1 MKNIAFYIASRY
13 LLSRKGSTAVT
24 FITWLAAGAMTVAVT
39 AMFVIISV
47 FSGLEDLNKDLIS
60 NLHADLTLKST
71 TGKTMKDF
79 DRISSILK
87 NNKDISHFS
96 RVIEEKVYISYN
108 GKGDIAYLRGV
119 DSAYT
124 QVNPID
130 KDVFYGSYPSFKYS
144 NEVLMENSLDNRL
157 SIPVPSKTSS
167 ATLFMPKPGTGIINK
182 EEDIY
187 NKKDILVTGVFPGKD
202 QLDNYIIA
210 PVELTEELLGL
221 PKHSAYQVVIKL
233 KNPEN
238 ADAVKQQLMS
248 SLGEPIRGEK
258 APSGQKIEIKTKQE
272 ENAAFWKMINTEKL
286 FIYLIFALVIFITT
300 FNLAGAIIILQLDKK
315 EQAKSLVSLGFPLS
329 HLRQVYFYT
338 GVLIVILGIV
348 SGLILGTVLCYFQQ
362 YTEFFRANETL
373 PFPVKIV
380 GKNYLTVSVTAAL
393 LGFGISWVFSKI
405 SKDYITKN

>member
-1 MKNIAFYIASRY
+1 MSK
-13 LLSRKGSTAVT
+13 KGSTAVT
-24 FITWLAAGAMTVAVT
+24 FITWLAVGAMTVAVT

-47 FSGLEDLNKDLIS
+47 FSGLEDLNKELIS
-60 NLHADLTLKST
+60 NLHADLTLKSSS
-71 TGKTMKDF
+71 GKTLKDF
-79 DRISSILK
+79 DKINSVLK
-87 NNKDISHFS
+87 NNKEISNFS

-124 QVNPID
+124 KVNPIN
-130 KDVFYGSYPSFKYS
+130 KDVFYGAYPSFKYS

-157 SIPVPSKTSS
+157 SIPVPSSS
-167 ATLFMPKPGTGIINK
+167 DYATIFMPKPGTGIINK

-187 NKKDILVTGVFPGKD
+187 NKKDILVSGVFAGKD

-210 PVELTEELLGL
+210 PVELTEELLNL
-221 PKHSAYQVVIKL
+221 PKHSAYQIVIKL

-238 ADAVKQQLMS
+238 TDSVKQQLIS
-248 SLGEPIRGEK
+248 SLGK
-258 APSGQKIEIKTKQE
+258 NIEVKTKEE

-315 EQAKSLVSLGFPLS
+315 EQAKSLISLGFPLS

-338 GVLIVILGIV
+338 GVLIVVLGII
-348 SGLILGTVLCYFQQ
+348 SGLLIGTGLCYFQQ
-362 YTEFFRANETL
+362 FTEFFKANETL

-380 GKNYLTVSVTAAL
+380 GKNYITVAVTASL
-393 LGFGISWVFSKI
+393 FGFGISWAFSKI

>member
-13 LLSRKGSTAVT
+13 LLAKKGSTAVT
-24 FITWLAAGAMTVAVT
+24 FITWLAVGAMTVAVT

-47 FSGLEDLNKDLIS
+47 FSGLEDLNQELIS
-60 NLHADLTLKST
+60 NLHADLTIKST
-71 TGKTMKDF
+71 SGKTLKDF
-79 DRISSILK
+79 DKINSILK
-87 NNKDISHFS
+87 NNKEINHFS

-124 QVNPID
+124 KVNPID
-130 KDVFYGSYPSFKYS
+130 KDIFYGAYPGFKYS

-157 SIPVPSKTSS
+157 SIPVSS
-167 ATLFMPKPGTGIINK
+167 NSDYATLFMPKPGTGIINK

-202 QLDNYIIA
+202 QLDNYIIS
-210 PVELTEELLGL
+210 PIELTEELLDL
-221 PKHSAYQVVIKL
+221 PKHSAYQIVITL
-233 KNPEN
+233 KNPDN
-238 ADAVKQQLMS
+238 TNSVKQQLLS
-248 SLGEPIRGEK
+248 ALGK
-258 APSGQKIEIKTKQE
+258 NIEIKTKEE

-315 EQAKSLVSLGFPLS
+315 QQAKSLVSLGFPLS
-329 HLRQVYFYT
+329 HLRQIYFYT
-338 GVLIVILGIV
+338 GILIVVLGII
-348 SGLILGTVLCYFQQ
+348 SGLILGTALCYFQQ
-362 YTEFFRANETL
+362 YTEFFKANETL

-380 GKNYLTVSVTAAL
+380 GKNYLIVALTAAIF
-393 LGFGISWVFSKI
+393 GFGISWAFSKI
-405 SKDYITKN
+405 SKEYITKN

>member
-13 LLSRKGSTAVT
+13 LLSKKGSTAVT
-24 FITWLAAGAMTVAVT
+24 FITWLAVGAMTVAVT

-47 FSGLEDLNKDLIS
+47 FSGLEDLNKELIS
-60 NLHADLTLKST
+60 NLHADLTLKSSS
-71 TGKTMKDF
+71 GKTLKDF
-79 DRISSILK
+79 DKINSVLK
-87 NNKDISHFS
+87 NNKEISNFS

-124 QVNPID
+124 KVNPIN
-130 KDVFYGSYPSFKYS
+130 KDVFYGAYPSFKYS

-157 SIPVPSKTSS
+157 SIPVPSSS
-167 ATLFMPKPGTGIINK
+167 DYATIFMPKPGTGIINK

-187 NKKDILVTGVFPGKD
+187 NKKDILVSGVFAGKD

-210 PVELTEELLGL
+210 PVELTEELLNL
-221 PKHSAYQVVIKL
+221 PKHSAYQIVIKL
-233 KNPEN
+233 NNPEN
-238 ADAVKQQLMS
+238 TDSVKQQLIS
-248 SLGEPIRGEK
+248 SLGK
-258 APSGQKIEIKTKQE
+258 NIEVKTKEE

-315 EQAKSLVSLGFPLS
+315 EQAKSLISLGFPLS

-338 GVLIVILGIV
+338 GVLIVVLGII
-348 SGLILGTVLCYFQQ
+348 SGLLIGTGLCYFQQ
-362 YTEFFRANETL
+362 FTEFFKANETL

-380 GKNYLTVSVTAAL
+380 GKNYITVAVTASL
-393 LGFGISWVFSKI
+393 FGFGISWVFSKI